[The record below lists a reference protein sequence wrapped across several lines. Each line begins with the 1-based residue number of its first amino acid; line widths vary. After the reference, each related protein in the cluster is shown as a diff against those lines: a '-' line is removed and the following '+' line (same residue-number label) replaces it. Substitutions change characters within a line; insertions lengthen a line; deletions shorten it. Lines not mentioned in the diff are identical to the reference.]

1 MTGDCH
7 VRFREGLGVK
17 FPRATRS
24 LKYQGIKKVLIYE
37 SFIESG
43 YVIFSPRN
51 VQPIKQPLAG
61 V

>member
-1 MTGDCH
+1 MI
-7 VRFREGLGVK
+7 FFAEIPSLS
-17 FPRATRS
+17 RATRS